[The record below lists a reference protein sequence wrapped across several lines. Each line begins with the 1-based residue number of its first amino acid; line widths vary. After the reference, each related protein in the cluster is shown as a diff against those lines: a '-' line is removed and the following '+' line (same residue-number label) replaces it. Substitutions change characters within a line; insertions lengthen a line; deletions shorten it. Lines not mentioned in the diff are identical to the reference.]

1 MSGLRHT
8 SEISF
13 LGCLP
18 CSGARKTAA
27 VHTHMMPHTCVVR
40 WKSPTSRSDPHSLIG
55 PARRLAPPARSDRT
69 HAKIM
74 SAATQVGQ
82 SATTSSLKSSS
93 ADADDVRLGSVN
105 TEQNVATWSTRRA
118 TLPAEGDTWQPG
130 DGYHGQANLEAK
142 LDAAFADGSEA
153 SHVPASCSSRRGNE
167 CLGGSRASL
176 VAANAPLVGKY
187 SPPALR
193 TSLHR

>member
-1 MSGLRHT
+1 MKPYCCIHCTTDRGGAQRAANRGGLYRPASWSAGNPPRREAIRT
-8 SEISF
+8 
-13 LGCLP
+13 
-18 CSGARKTAA
+18 
-27 VHTHMMPHTCVVR
+27 
-40 WKSPTSRSDPHSLIG
+40 RSLVQPEG
-55 PARRLAPPARSDRT
+55 WPRARSDRT

-187 SPPALR
+187 SPPAL
-193 TSLHR
+193 SAP

>member
-1 MSGLRHT
+1 LVQPKG
-8 SEISF
+8 
-13 LGCLP
+13 
-18 CSGARKTAA
+18 
-27 VHTHMMPHTCVVR
+27 
-40 WKSPTSRSDPHSLIG
+40 W
-55 PARRLAPPARSDRT
+55 PARSDRT

-74 SAATQVGQ
+74 SETTQVGQ
-82 SATTSSLKSSS
+82 SAATSSLKFGSV
-93 ADADDVRLGSVN
+93 DVDDVRLGSVN
-105 TEQNVATWSTRRA
+105 VESTWSARRA

-153 SHVPASCSSRRGNE
+153 SHVPASCCSRRENE
-167 CLGGSRASL
+167 CQGGSRASI

>member
-1 MSGLRHT
+1 
-8 SEISF
+8 
-13 LGCLP
+13 
-18 CSGARKTAA
+18 
-27 VHTHMMPHTCVVR
+27 MPQKVWSAGNPPRREAIRT
-40 WKSPTSRSDPHSLIG
+40 RSLVQPEG
-55 PARRLAPPARSDRT
+55 WPRARSDRT

>member
-1 MSGLRHT
+1 
-8 SEISF
+8 
-13 LGCLP
+13 
-18 CSGARKTAA
+18 
-27 VHTHMMPHTCVVR
+27 MPHLECRPLEIPHVEKR
-40 WKSPTSRSDPHSLIG
+40 SALAHWSSPKVG
-55 PARRLAPPARSDRT
+55 PARSDRT

-74 SAATQVGQ
+74 SATTQVGQ

>member
-1 MSGLRHT
+1 
-8 SEISF
+8 
-13 LGCLP
+13 
-18 CSGARKTAA
+18 
-27 VHTHMMPHTCVVR
+27 
-40 WKSPTSRSDPHSLIG
+40 
-55 PARRLAPPARSDRT
+55 
-69 HAKIM
+69 M
-74 SAATQVGQ
+74 SATTQVGQ

-93 ADADDVRLGSVN
+93 ADVDDARLGSVN
-105 TEQNVATWSTRRA
+105 TEQTVVVATWSTRRA

-153 SHVPASCSSRRGNE
+153 SHVPASCSSRRGTE

>member
-1 MSGLRHT
+1 
-8 SEISF
+8 
-13 LGCLP
+13 
-18 CSGARKTAA
+18 
-27 VHTHMMPHTCVVR
+27 
-40 WKSPTSRSDPHSLIG
+40 
-55 PARRLAPPARSDRT
+55 
-69 HAKIM
+69 M
-74 SAATQVGQ
+74 SASTQVGQ
-82 SATTSSLKSSS
+82 SATTSSLKSGSTGV
-93 ADADDVRLGSVN
+93 DDVQLSYVSGIL
-105 TEQNVATWSTRRA
+105 AGPTRRT

-153 SHVPASCSSRRGNE
+153 SHVPASCCSRRENE
-167 CLGGSRASL
+167 CQGGSRASI